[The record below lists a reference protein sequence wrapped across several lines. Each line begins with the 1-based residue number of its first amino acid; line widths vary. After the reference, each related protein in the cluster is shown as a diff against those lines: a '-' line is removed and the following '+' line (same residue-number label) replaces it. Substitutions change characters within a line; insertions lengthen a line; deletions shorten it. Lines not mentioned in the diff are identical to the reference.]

1 MGMDDPLLL
10 AWPDK
15 GCRHHIVLVAV
26 DLRHP
31 VFDRPHQG
39 PTHFVGD
46 DRGQDVM
53 SRRQPRAG
61 MGDVAHL
68 RSMLAVPVAAL

>member
-1 MGMDDPLLL
+1 LPL
-10 AWPDK
+10 AWPDRDA
-15 GCRHHIVLVAV
+15 GHHIVLVAV

-31 VFDRPHQG
+31 GFGRIKG
-39 PTHFVGD
+39 RAHFVGD

-61 MGDVAHL
+61 MGNVSRL
-68 RSMLAVPVAAL
+68 RSMLAVPVTVL